1 MNNFHQRIHVGEEYL
16 PQLEH
21 MLMAGVQDVCLIGG
35 CCHSEDK
42 VDTLLSKKRRLVLTI
57 TVGND
62 IFVVARLAQGQPPTQ

>member
-1 MNNFHQRIHVGEEYL
+1 
-16 PQLEH
+16 
-21 MLMAGVQDVCLIGG
+21 MAGVQDVCLIGG